1 LTSIVALYYRSDTV
15 MAVAL
20 RLRVDARSPIPIRW
34 QLSEQL
40 KHVIEAGGVP
50 RDQALPSIRE
60 LAGFLGI
67 NPNTVAR
74 AIEDLKRSGH
84 VEARRGK
91 GVFVAAASRPA
102 PSLTQRDG
110 FLKETVIRAAAL
122 GMTPDDVAVGVLSLA
137 DLGVAALRGAA
148 QVLLV
153 ECSAPELD
161 FFTRELQAQLPVR
174 VAKVLLEDLATTV
187 RRQGRSGHWAAAV
200 TSFGHL
206 PEVERQLKGLGVP
219 VLALL
224 AEAHLETLQ
233 RLAQLPRGAR
243 VGVIAAAVE
252 TTHTVQH
259 SIAAAALPNITRIET
274 CPAEGPALKRLV
286 RRVSVVVCSSATA
299 KRVQGLVDPA
309 VPVIID
315 DRALNQRAIQMLGAV
330 LAQHDGDH
338 LTATSLLVREPP
350 GRRPSGAVSRPLH
363 RLGQRR
369 SGRGTVRGS
378 NGSARDLSHGTR
390 GQSGRR
396 PARRAGPDR
405 FIRSLDRH
413 LGRSPA

>member
-1 LTSIVALYYRSDTV
+1 
-15 MAVAL
+15 MAIPI
-20 RLRVDARSPIPIRW
+20 RLRVDTQSPIPIRW

-40 KHVIEAGGVP
+40 KHVIEAGGIS

-74 AIEDLKRSGH
+74 AIEDLKRSGY

-91 GVFVAAASRPA
+91 GVFVAAESPPRP
-102 PSLTQRDG
+102 SQTHREG
-110 FLKETVIRAAAL
+110 FLTDTVIRAAAL

-137 DLGVAALRGAA
+137 SLGVAALREAA
-148 QVLLV
+148 EVLLI
-153 ECSAPELD
+153 ECSEPELE
-161 FFTRELQAQLPVR
+161 FFARELQAQLPVR
-174 VAKVLLEDLATTV
+174 VAKVLLKDLATTV
-187 RRQGRSGHWAAAV
+187 RRQARPGRWAAAV

-206 PEVERQLKGLGVP
+206 PEVERHLEGLGVP

-252 TTHTVQH
+252 TTHTVAH
-259 SIAAAALPNITRIET
+259 SIAAAALPNIARIET
-274 CPAEGPALKRLV
+274 CPAEGAALTRLA
-286 RRVSVVVCSSATA
+286 RRVNVIVCSSSTGKQV
-299 KRVQGLVDPA
+299 KRLADPT

-330 LAQHDGDH
+330 LAQHDGD
-338 LTATSLLVREPP
+338 
-350 GRRPSGAVSRPLH
+350 
-363 RLGQRR
+363 
-369 SGRGTVRGS
+369 
-378 NGSARDLSHGTR
+378 
-390 GQSGRR
+390 
-396 PARRAGPDR
+396 RRAATPSLAR
-405 FIRSLDRH
+405 QRPRPRSIRTR
-413 LGRSPA
+413 